1 MVILKKFLI
10 NVNSIFKYLY
20 MKTFVHI
27 TPAVRKYAKEYKE
40 KRTKELT
47 EIIKQKGDA

>member
-20 MKTFVHI
+20 MKIFVHI
-27 TPAVRKYAKEYKE
+27 TPAGRKYAKEYKE

>member
-1 MVILKKFLI
+1 
-10 NVNSIFKYLY
+10 

-27 TPAVRKYAKEYKE
+27 TPAGRKYAKEYKE